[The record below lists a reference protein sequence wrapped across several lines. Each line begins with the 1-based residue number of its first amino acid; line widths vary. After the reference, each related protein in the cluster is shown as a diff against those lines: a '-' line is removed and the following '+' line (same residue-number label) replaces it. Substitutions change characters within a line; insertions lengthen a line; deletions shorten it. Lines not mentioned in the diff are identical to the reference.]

1 MSTGGLTCPTC
12 GSTFRA
18 GFTHCH
24 TCKVALVDDGA
35 YAATQAARGDPK
47 RELANK
53 TVIAIVHAGLPACR
67 EIERALL
74 DAGVP
79 CFIDAAAEEGEPL
92 APGALKVGVFIAED
106 DLARAGAVM
115 KSRFETLIA
124 KEGVGSFKTDAI
136 DLSLDEVECPAC
148 TFKGPLKD
156 GACGDCGL
164 FLGAPD

>member
-1 MSTGGLTCPTC
+1 MSTVGLVCPKC

-18 GFTHCH
+18 GFTRCH
-24 TCKVALVDDGA
+24 TCKIDLVDA
-35 YAATQAARGDPK
+35 AVYATAQAARGDPK
-47 RELANK
+47 KLLADK
-53 TVIAIVHAGLPACR
+53 TVMAIVHAGLPACR

-79 CFIDAAAEEGEPL
+79 CYIDAAAEEGEPL

-115 KSRFETLIA
+115 KSRFESLIA

-136 DLSLDEVECPAC
+136 DLTLAEVECPAC
-148 TFKGPLKD
+148 TFKGALKD
-156 GACGDCGL
+156 GACADCGL
-164 FLGAPD
+164 FLGAPS